1 MRRLLLLLLAGCVAF
16 AVAAA
21 PAIAGPPPAVDANA
35 YLVVNAGSGEIL
47 AGVHENDRVQI
58 ASITK
63 LMTALVVL
71 EHAKPTDLVRVNA
84 RSSSVGES
92 SIYLQTGERLT
103 VRDLLAAA
111 LIQSANDSA
120 FALAAH
126 VGGNVPAFV
135 EMMNA
140 KAAELGLENTHFV
153 RPDGLDVPGHYSS
166 ADDVLKLAQVA
177 MEKPLIRQLVR
188 KRTQGI
194 AGGRT
199 LHTWNDLLGRYRGL
213 YGVKTG
219 HTEDAGWC
227 EVAVAKRDGIVIYTV
242 VLGSPAR
249 ARRNADLKKL
259 LTWGFDQYGRRSVI
273 EGART
278 YASAEIPFSD
288 DLLPLV
294 AAKGASAMLPL
305 DQPLV
310 ETVVAPAMVE
320 LPVRKGQKLGE
331 IRVTNNGH
339 LIARRALVAAE
350 DVDVPSFATKAEWYS
365 GHALSEAGDTISNLF
380 GSIL

>member
-1 MRRLLLLLLAGCVAF
+1 M
-16 AVAAA
+16 
-21 PAIAGPPPAVDANA
+21 
-35 YLVVNAGSGEIL
+35 
-47 AGVHENDRVQI
+47 QI

-71 EHAKPTDLVRVNA
+71 EHAKADDEVRVNA
-84 RSSSVGES
+84 RSSTVGES
-92 SIYLQTGERLT
+92 SIDLAPGERLT

-126 VGGNVPAFV
+126 VGGTVPAFV

-166 ADDVLKLAQVA
+166 ADDVLVLAQAA
-177 MEKPLIRQLVR
+177 MQKPLIRKLVR
-188 KRTQGI
+188 KRTDEI
-194 AGGRT
+194 AGGRS

-219 HTEDAGWC
+219 HTDDAGWC
-227 EVAVAKRDGIVIYTV
+227 EVAVAKRDGTTIYTV
-242 VLGSPAR
+242 VLGSPERKQRNRDLAR
-249 ARRNADLKKL
+249 L
-259 LTWGFDQYGRRSVI
+259 LNWGFDQYGRRQVVDP
-273 EGART
+273 ART
-278 YASAEIPFSD
+278 YASAEIPFSEEM
-288 DLLPLV
+288 LPLV
-294 AAKGASAMLPL
+294 AAKGASAVLPL
-305 DQPLV
+305 DRPLV
-310 ETVVAPAMVE
+310 ETVVAPAMVS

-331 IRVTNNGH
+331 IRLMDNGK
-339 LIARRALVAAE
+339 LVARRALVAAE
-350 DVDVPSFATKAEWYS
+350 DVEAPGFAEKAEWYS

-380 GSIL
+380 GSIF

>member
-1 MRRLLLLLLAGCVAF
+1 MRRLLLFLLAACVAL
-16 AVAAA
+16 AVAA
-21 PAIAGPPPAVDANA
+21 PSIAGPPPEVDANS
-35 YLVVNAGSGEIL
+35 YLVANAKTGELL
-47 AGVHENDRVQI
+47 AGAHENDRVQI

-71 EHAKPTDLVRVNA
+71 EHAKPSDEVRVNA
-84 RSSSVGES
+84 RSSTVGES
-92 SIYLQTGERLT
+92 SIDLAPGERLT

-166 ADDVLKLAQVA
+166 ADDVLTLAQAA
-177 MEKPLIRQLVR
+177 MQEPLIRKLVR
-188 KRTQGI
+188 KRTDAI

-199 LHTWNDLLGRYRGL
+199 LRTWNDLLGRYRGL

-219 HTEDAGWC
+219 HTDDAGWC
-227 EVAVAKRDGIVIYTV
+227 EVAVARRDGVVLYTV
-242 VLGSPAR
+242 VLGSPER
-249 ARRNADLKKL
+249 SGRNADLREL
-259 LTWGFDQYGRRSVI
+259 LDWGFDQYGRRQVVDP
-273 EGART
+273 ART
-278 YASAEIPFSD
+278 YASAEIPFSED
-288 DLLPLV
+288 MLPLV
-294 AAKGASAMLPL
+294 AAKAASAVLPL
-305 DQPLV
+305 DRPLV
-310 ETVVAPAMVE
+310 ETVVAPAMVS
-320 LPVRKGQKLGE
+320 LPVHKGQKLGE
-331 IRVTNNGH
+331 IRVMDNGK
-339 LIARRALVAAE
+339 LVARRALVAAE
-350 DVDVPSFATKAEWYS
+350 DVEAPGLAEKAEWYS

-380 GSIL
+380 GSIF